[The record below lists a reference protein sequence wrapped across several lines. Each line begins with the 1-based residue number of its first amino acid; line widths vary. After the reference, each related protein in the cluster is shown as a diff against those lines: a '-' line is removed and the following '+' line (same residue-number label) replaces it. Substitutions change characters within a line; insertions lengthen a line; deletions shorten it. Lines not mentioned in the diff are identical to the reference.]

1 MSTAPQSPV
10 RITPPLPTR
19 RNAELA
25 LVCFA
30 TLITGVALLIV
41 EANQEQG
48 IRWDLLGYTLA
59 FLTLFV
65 CAHLAIR
72 RFAPFADP
80 LLLPVVTLLNG
91 LGLVLIHRLDLVPGS
106 P

>member
-25 LVCFA
+25 LLCFA

-41 EANQEQG
+41 HWWSAGRGAKAEANK
-48 IRWDLLGYTLA
+48 
-59 FLTLFV
+59 
-65 CAHLAIR
+65 
-72 RFAPFADP
+72 
-80 LLLPVVTLLNG
+80 
-91 LGLVLIHRLDLVPGS
+91 
-106 P
+106 